1 MYTKEELQKIMID
14 AIAGQK
20 HHEHYDRTVKL
31 ATFYK
36 QIMTGDCQDKYV
48 LQYKPRETDE
58 QKIQRLSIYNSRT
71 QFVSNKVYSII
82 DRLRR
87 VDNVVDNM
95 YYMDSEEKPEEV
107 ERYFMD
113 FHNNQSF
120 NDYIHDTTIFYNF
133 YDPNAWIGIDFMKGR
148 DGKTYP
154 FPVEYHSEQVYHYEI
169 INNKV
174 TYFIARQKVDG
185 LDVFTMLAPDWSIIV
200 RQKATDVSGQI
211 EIKDVEYD
219 IEVRSTVSKQTPV
232 FQVGY
237 LRDAETDRKTFVGIL
252 EAAEKPYKR
261 LINDGIEYDLSKAL
275 HGFLQKYQY
284 GNVCSYFEETEDG
297 NNTCIDGIMSIS
309 NKHCDKCQ
317 GTGLVM
323 HRSTQDIILMKY
335 PEDKSEHIPLK
346 DMVYY
351 VEIPIELMKI
361 QKENIND
368 DIEEILSAIFN
379 SQLPEMVGVQGGA
392 KTATEN
398 MLSFDNIQ
406 NVLYKCGN
414 NISRVYKNMA
424 MQVAIYMDSDEK
436 LIIDHAFPTDL
447 QLETLDMLLGQR
459 DKAVKAGVPYAI
471 IENID
476 AKILVK
482 QSQGNADN
490 VHWVQTWEKF
500 RPWKD
505 ITENERSFII
515 AEMSPQDKL
524 RVRFVYYDEIKRNI
538 ENDHPKFYVFD
549 NKEQEKLIDQYVL
562 KYVPEVIA
570 EPETNTIFA

>member
-1 MYTKEELQKIMID
+1 
-14 AIAGQK
+14 
-20 HHEHYDRTVKL
+20 
-31 ATFYK
+31 
-36 QIMTGDCQDKYV
+36 MTGVQTCA
-48 LQYKPRETDE
+48 LP
-58 QKIQRLSIYNSRT
+58 
-71 QFVSNKVYSII
+71 
-82 DRLRR
+82 
-87 VDNVVDNM
+87 
-95 YYMDSEEKPEEV
+95 
-107 ERYFMD
+107 
-113 FHNNQSF
+113 
-120 NDYIHDTTIFYNF
+120 IF
-133 YDPNAWIGIDFMKGR
+133 
-148 DGKTYP
+148 
-154 FPVEYHSEQVYHYEI
+154 
-169 INNKV
+169 
-174 TYFIARQKVDG
+174 
-185 LDVFTMLAPDWSIIV
+185 
-200 RQKATDVSGQI
+200 
-211 EIKDVEYD
+211 
-219 IEVRSTVSKQTPV
+219 
-232 FQVGY
+232 
-237 LRDAETDRKTFVGIL
+237 
-252 EAAEKPYKR
+252 
-261 LINDGIEYDLSKAL
+261 NDGIEYDLSKAL

-297 NNTCIDGIMSIS
+297 NNTCIDGIMSIT

-482 QSQGNADN
+482 QSQGNSDN
-490 VHWVQTWEKF
+490 VQWVQTWEIG
-500 RPWKD
+500 RASCR
-505 ITENERSFII
+505 ER
-515 AEMSPQDKL
+515 
-524 RVRFVYYDEIKRNI
+524 V
-538 ENDHPKFYVFD
+538 
-549 NKEQEKLIDQYVL
+549 
-562 KYVPEVIA
+562 
-570 EPETNTIFA
+570 

>member
-1 MYTKEELQKIMID
+1 
-14 AIAGQK
+14 
-20 HHEHYDRTVKL
+20 
-31 ATFYK
+31 
-36 QIMTGDCQDKYV
+36 MTGV
-48 LQYKPRETDE
+48 
-58 QKIQRLSIYNSRT
+58 
-71 QFVSNKVYSII
+71 
-82 DRLRR
+82 
-87 VDNVVDNM
+87 
-95 YYMDSEEKPEEV
+95 
-107 ERYFMD
+107 
-113 FHNNQSF
+113 
-120 NDYIHDTTIFYNF
+120 
-133 YDPNAWIGIDFMKGR
+133 
-148 DGKTYP
+148 
-154 FPVEYHSEQVYHYEI
+154 
-169 INNKV
+169 
-174 TYFIARQKVDG
+174 
-185 LDVFTMLAPDWSIIV
+185 
-200 RQKATDVSGQI
+200 
-211 EIKDVEYD
+211 
-219 IEVRSTVSKQTPV
+219 QTCALPIS
-232 FQVGY
+232 
-237 LRDAETDRKTFVGIL
+237 FVGIL

-297 NNTCIDGIMSIS
+297 NNTCIDGIMSIT

-447 QLETLDMLLGQR
+447 QLETLEDR
-459 DKAVKAGVPYAI
+459 KSVV
-471 IENID
+471 
-476 AKILVK
+476 
-482 QSQGNADN
+482 
-490 VHWVQTWEKF
+490 
-500 RPWKD
+500 
-505 ITENERSFII
+505 
-515 AEMSPQDKL
+515 
-524 RVRFVYYDEIKRNI
+524 
-538 ENDHPKFYVFD
+538 
-549 NKEQEKLIDQYVL
+549 
-562 KYVPEVIA
+562 
-570 EPETNTIFA
+570 